1 MLAAGIALV
10 AGAHGAAGAG
20 GGDSGAGG
28 DGDGDA
34 GGDCGGDG
42 GDGGDG
48 AGGRWDGAP
57 GDSLASADPRAP
69 AWIARV
75 SASAV
80 AAANPSLTTRACP
93 RPEASTAVSRIA
105 EHCSACAVSDMAEA
119 QEYRLTVMRP
129 RRFRLASARAC
140 R

>member
-75 SASAV
+75 SASACLLYTS
-80 AAANPSLTTRACP
+80 PSP
-93 RPEASTAVSRIA
+93 RDSCASRMPS
-105 EHCSACAVSDMAEA
+105 S
-119 QEYRLTVMRP
+119 
-129 RRFRLASARAC
+129 
-140 R
+140 